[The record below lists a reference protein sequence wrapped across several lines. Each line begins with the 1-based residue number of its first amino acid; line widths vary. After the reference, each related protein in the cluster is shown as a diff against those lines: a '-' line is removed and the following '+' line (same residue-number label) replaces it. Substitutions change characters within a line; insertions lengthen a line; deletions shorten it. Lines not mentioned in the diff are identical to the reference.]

1 MDRVSQPLCFS
12 LKVLYQVCIAH
23 FRGPMHAS
31 TSHQRWL
38 HWSGKLQGQLHLRFK
53 SYLSL
58 QSRIY
63 SLGYVPKLSQGLKI
77 VQKVA
82 FNIESYV
89 YILSGQKLI
98 KHAKNGPIGEF
109 LKTWG
114 LRSNSVTSQVT
125 FNSTKNGE
133 KCQNT
138 TFWVIFKHCVTLW
151 YKMYFLVRQ

>member
-1 MDRVSQPLCFS
+1 MLPWVKGTFFHSKEEGLSVFWCRKLLTLSKIEGDGSSVPVPSVFFLGIQ
-12 LKVLYQVCIAH
+12 VLYQVCIAH

-63 SLGYVPKLSQGLKI
+63 SLGYVPKLSQCLKI

-82 FNIESYV
+82 FNNTSEASYV
-89 YILSGQKLI
+89 YILSGQKFI
-98 KHAKNGPIGEF
+98 KSAKSGQFRLE
-109 LKTWG
+109 
-114 LRSNSVTSQVT
+114 
-125 FNSTKNGE
+125 
-133 KCQNT
+133 
-138 TFWVIFKHCVTLW
+138 
-151 YKMYFLVRQ
+151 Y

>member
-1 MDRVSQPLCFS
+1 MDRVSQPTLCFS

-63 SLGYVPKLSQGLKI
+63 SLGYVPKLSQCLKI

-82 FNIESYV
+82 FKIASYV
-89 YILSGQKLI
+89 YILSEQKLRETAKNSQFDELTEACGQTVLPDRMILIGQKMVKMPKFKWDI
-98 KHAKNGPIGEF
+98 
-109 LKTWG
+109 
-114 LRSNSVTSQVT
+114 LRDFQ
-125 FNSTKNGE
+125 
-133 KCQNT
+133 
-138 TFWVIFKHCVTLW
+138 TL
-151 YKMYFLVRQ
+151 